1 MKSLKKSL
9 FLLIFILSTIF
20 AKAQTSYS
28 NGCYVAAEGRVYI
41 LINSVCR
48 IGLQNCDPALSSNYI
63 VITRRTTTSCTTCQ
77 TSAQAGVL
85 VDFNVFPC
93 PLDNY
98 LFGLLIPIGFLGFQ
112 YLRRT
117 A

>member
-1 MKSLKKSL
+1 MKNLKKSL
-9 FLLIFILSTIF
+9 FLLIFVLSAIF

-28 NGCYVAAEGRVYI
+28 NGCYVAAERRVYI
-41 LINSVCR
+41 SINSVCR
-48 IGLQNCDPALSSNYI
+48 IGLENCDPSLSNNYI

-77 TSAQAGVL
+77 ASAQAGVL

-93 PLDNY
+93 PLDDY
-98 LFGLLIPIGFLGFQ
+98 LLGLLIPIGLLGFQ
-112 YLRRT
+112 YLRRI